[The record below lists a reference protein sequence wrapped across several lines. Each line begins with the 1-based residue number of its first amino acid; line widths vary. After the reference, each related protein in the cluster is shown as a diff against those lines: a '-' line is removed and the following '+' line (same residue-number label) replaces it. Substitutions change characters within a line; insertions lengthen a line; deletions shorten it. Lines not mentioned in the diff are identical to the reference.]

1 MRPLTV
7 INGFL
12 LGSCLSIAL
21 SLAMVRIVYAII
33 GTDSPLVR
41 DEVQPLLIYLLIF
54 TGMTILAA
62 LSFYSLLTG
71 RRWRWLAQ
79 AAVLLAL
86 AATGW
91 YVWP

>member
-12 LGSCLSIAL
+12 LGSCVSIAL

-41 DEVQPLLIYLLIF
+41 DEVQPLLVYLLIF

-62 LSFYSLLTG
+62 LSFYSLLV
-71 RRWRWLAQ
+71 RHRWRWVAQ
-79 AAVLLAL
+79 IAVLAAL
-86 AATGW
+86 VATGW